1 MRGGANLPIV
11 SSYNR
16 SLVLAAIRIEPS
28 VSRVELARLTGLAAQ
43 TVSNIVR
50 RLLDDGLVVE
60 VGQGPSRGGKPRTL
74 LALNAQA
81 CYAVGIQVDPHD
93 VVYLVTDLRGTV
105 LARSHTAAGT
115 GGPSVSDLVTGV
127 AAIIAAANVP
137 AARIVGIGVA
147 VPGPVDVESGVVV
160 APPNMREWHGL
171 QLRATLEQETGL
183 PVTVDNDASAAAI
196 GLHWA
201 GDTNSARNF
210 ACLYFGTGIGSGLF
224 IDGQIYRGST
234 RNAGEW
240 GHMTVA
246 VDGPDCRCGNRGCL
260 ELYATPRAVVEYAR
274 QRINSGARSAV
285 TLHGDADLLA
295 DYAALSRM
303 ALAGDALA
311 GEAIDRAARYVAA
324 GTVSLLNVLDL
335 ELLVL
340 CGPALTDVGERYV
353 SAVRAELSRRTLAR
367 ASQTIEVRLSPI
379 GSDAAA
385 LGAASLPLH
394 RVFAPRLTGLR
405 ESDAK
410 DRSGPG
416 EGLQAG

>member
-16 SLVLAAIRIEPS
+16 SLVLAGVRVGPTI
-28 VSRVELARLTGLAAQ
+28 SRVELARLTGLTAQ

-60 VGQGPSRGGKPRTL
+60 TGQGPSRGGKPRTL

-81 CYAVGIQVDPHD
+81 CFSIGIQVDPHE
-93 VVYLVTDLRGTV
+93 VVYVLTDLRGTV
-105 LARSHTAAGT
+105 LARTHAAAGT
-115 GGPSVSDLVTGV
+115 DGPNIGGLVAGVSAIV
-127 AAIIAAANVP
+127 AAATVP
-137 AARIVGIGVA
+137 AERIVGIGVA
-147 VPGPVDVESGVVV
+147 VPGPVDDETGVVV

-171 QLRATLEQETGL
+171 RLRATLEQETGF

-201 GDTNSARNF
+201 GDTGSARNF
-210 ACLYFGTGIGSGLF
+210 ACLYFGTGIGAGIF
-224 IDGQIYRGST
+224 IDGQIYRGT
-234 RNAGEW
+234 THNAGEW

-246 VDGPDCRCGNRGCL
+246 ADGPDCRCGNRGCL
-260 ELYATPRAVVEYAR
+260 ELFATPRAVVEYAR
-274 QRINSGARSAV
+274 QRLHDGASSAV
-285 TLHGDADLLA
+285 ALHGDTDLLA
-295 DYAALSRM
+295 DYAAVSRAAM
-303 ALAGDALA
+303 GGDELA
-311 GEAIDRAARYVAA
+311 GEAIDRAAQYVAA

-340 CGPALTDVGERYV
+340 CGPALTDVGERY
-353 SAVRAELSRRTLAR
+353 ADTIRRELSARTLAR
-367 ASQTIEVRLSPI
+367 ASQTVEVRLSPI
-379 GSDAAA
+379 GADAAA

-405 ESDAK
+405 EAVT
-410 DRSGPG
+410 R
-416 EGLQAG
+416 